1 MNDVIAVGDYDGV
14 VHFMDPKTGKF
25 VGRTDVDG
33 AVRVPPISMGNGAL
47 FQTEDG
53 QVSYITVSK

>member
-1 MNDVIAVGDYDGV
+1 
-14 VHFMDPKTGKF
+14 MDPKAGKF